1 MRAKEW
7 NAVHAGHK
15 IRVAVYTNGA
25 ELFIND
31 ELADTTNDLYA
42 SEGEPNLVGVFGEHD
57 EFQVGAHIAPIEI
70 PLAEIRIN
78 GQRIAGDLPVA
89 IGVSA

>member
-7 NAVHAGHK
+7 NTVHGGHK
-15 IRVAVYTNGA
+15 IRVAVYSNGA
-25 ELFIND
+25 ELFIDD

-42 SEGEPNLVGVFGEHD
+42 SGEEPALVGVFGPHD
-57 EFQVGAHIAPIEI
+57 EFQVGVHIAPLEI
-70 PLAEIRIN
+70 PLAEIRVN
-78 GQRIAGDLPVA
+78 GQRIVGDLPVA